1 MDNKDNSVDDMRRGA
16 ETIVNEKLAA
26 LSDTPRLS
34 SEELT
39 SLVHELQVHQ
49 VQLEMQNE
57 ALREAQ
63 LALQMA
69 HDKYIELY
77 DYAPVGYLTV
87 DNRGTIHEA
96 NLASTHLLGV
106 DRMLLIGK
114 PIFRFVFKEDSDSCY
129 SKLQQIFAT
138 HEKLICEVRFI
149 RHDGDQFYGQ
159 LEGVAVED
167 KEERSTFAR
176 LIVSDITERKRIE
189 EEKERLILELQ
200 NALAQVKKLSGFIPI
215 CASCKKVR
223 DDKGYWRQVEEY
235 VSDHSEALFS
245 HGICPDC
252 MKKLYPE
259 FADDILVELEKDENK

>member
-16 ETIVNEKLAA
+16 EAIVNEKLAA

-87 DNRGTIHEA
+87 DNRGIIHKA

-106 DRMLLIGK
+106 DRMLLIGN
-114 PIFRFVFKEDSDSCY
+114 PISRFVFKDDSDSFY
-129 SKLQQIFAT
+129 SKFQQIFAT
-138 HEKLICEVRFI
+138 HEKLICELRFI
-149 RHDGDQFYGQ
+149 RHNGGEFYAQVDGM
-159 LEGVAVED
+159 AVED
-167 KEERSTFAR
+167 KEGRSTFAR

-189 EEKERLILELQ
+189 EAKEHLILELQ

-215 CASCKKVR
+215 CASCKKIR

-235 VSDHSEALFS
+235 IRDHSEALFS
-245 HGICPDC
+245 HSMCPDC

-259 FADDILVELEKDENK
+259 IANNVLGKLEK